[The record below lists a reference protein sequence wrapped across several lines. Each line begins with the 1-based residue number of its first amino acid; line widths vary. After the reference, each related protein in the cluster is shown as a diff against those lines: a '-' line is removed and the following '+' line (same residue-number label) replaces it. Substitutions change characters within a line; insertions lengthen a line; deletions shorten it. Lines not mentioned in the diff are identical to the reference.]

1 MVLPSIDSDS
11 KQGIIEGLKTFTRG
25 EVVYFLYRG
34 YINKAKIKAIYEIDE
49 LNTKYLVVNSSMSRW
64 MIDHELYHSVNEL
77 VNALKECIVT

>member
-1 MVLPSIDSDS
+1 MVFSSTDPDS
-11 KQGIIEGLKTFTRG
+11 KQGIIEGIKSFTRG

-34 YINKAKIKAIYEIDE
+34 YIHKAKIKAIYEIDE

-77 VNALKECIVT
+77 CNALKECIVT